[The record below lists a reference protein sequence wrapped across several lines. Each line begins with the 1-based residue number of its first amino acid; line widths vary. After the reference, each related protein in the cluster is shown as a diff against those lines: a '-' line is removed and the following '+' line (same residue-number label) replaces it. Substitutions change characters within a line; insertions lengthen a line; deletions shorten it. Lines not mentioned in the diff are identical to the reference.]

1 LGGGDGKKALKEVS
15 DKHIALRRRDDIALR
30 LTEEASMYRKRR
42 RKVQKRRRAT
52 VIAAFA
58 AILVVAVGVPTLASG
73 ADRVDNILGQVGS
86 GGGSGSTDSGSGAT
100 SGGGN
105 VSDKAGVPPDNYVPP
120 LHGTDPHG
128 QGSIAT
134 VDLTPDT
141 TNPYGSDPSTSDE
154 EVVVGDSNG
163 TQSGGQYHGQVTV
176 LWLFG
181 NPVIQVTSNPGE
193 SNDGPLQPL
202 QDGLDQLCQGSSGQV
217 CLTVLGMHSSSTG
230 NSSTNSFE
238 LLGAHLGG
246 EGGLLVD
253 VGQSNGNISD
263 DGSCQ
268 TAHGDSSAAS
278 IDAGGNPVA
287 DVLQGDST
295 STACSGSNTT
305 DQHSTVLSL
314 GGNGLPIPAQ
324 GCADGTPNTSGL
336 DADGLL
342 QIVCNAED
350 VNGSQT
356 SAPYGV
362 REALALFALI
372 NDGIPGGA
380 LLRVTAGSA
389 ESHAVAP
396 GAGTTVTPPG
406 NTGGGTKGAGGK
418 GGNGN
423 GGNNGGNGNG
433 GGAGA
438 GGAGGGGG
446 AANEAAAGN
455 GSLAFTGADLLVLGL
470 IGGALILGGL
480 ALTTLAGRRHRQTV

>member
-1 LGGGDGKKALKEVS
+1 
-15 DKHIALRRRDDIALR
+15 
-30 LTEEASMYRKRR
+30 MYRKRR
-42 RKVQKRRRAT
+42 RKLHKRRRAT

-73 ADRVDNILGQVGS
+73 ADRVDNLLGQVGS

-100 SGGGN
+100 SSGGS
-105 VSDKAGVPPDNYVPP
+105 VSDKAGVPPDSYVPP
-120 LHGTDPHG
+120 IHGTDPHG

-134 VDLTPDT
+134 VDLTPGD
-141 TNPYGSDPSTSDE
+141 TNPYGSDPSTSGE
-154 EVVVGDSNG
+154 EVVVGDTNG
-163 TQSGGQYHGQVTV
+163 TQSGGQYHGRVTV

-202 QDGLDQLCQGSSGQV
+202 QDGLDQLCDGSGGQV
-217 CLTVLGMHSSSTG
+217 CLTVLGMHSSSTDT
-230 NSSTNSFE
+230 SSTNSFE

-246 EGGLLVD
+246 EGGLAVD
-253 VGQSNGNISD
+253 VGQSNGNIEQSGD
-263 DGSCQ
+263 CQ

-295 STACSGSNTT
+295 STACNGQPAGQP

-314 GGNGLPIPAQ
+314 GGMGLPIPAQ

-342 QIVCNAED
+342 QIVCNASD
-350 VNGSQT
+350 ANGSQT

-362 REALALFALI
+362 REALAVFALI

-396 GAGTTVTPPG
+396 GPTSTENPPTTGTQ
-406 NTGGGTKGAGGK
+406 GTKGAGGK
-418 GGNGN
+418 GGN

-433 GGAGA
+433 GGAGN
-438 GGAGGGGG
+438 GGGGGG

-455 GSLAFTGADLLVLGL
+455 GSLAFTGADLLALGL
-470 IGGALILGGL
+470 VGGALILGGL
-480 ALTTLAGRRHRQTV
+480 ALTTLAGRSHRQTV